1 MFAHLLIYLTLSE
14 RISGR
19 THCLHF
25 LGLTYFDVQ
34 DISESLSTVPE
45 ETIKKGGCMGGGRH
59 CQKWVKTIGSGKCLI
74 KVFNFNSIGYVFYRV
89 QRVQCFLPKNI
100 ISLVFLKLYLNV
112 FIL

>member
-45 ETIKKGGCMGGGRH
+45 ETIKKGGCMGEGNIVR
-59 CQKWVKTIGSGKCLI
+59 SG
-74 KVFNFNSIGYVFYRV
+74 
-89 QRVQCFLPKNI
+89 
-100 ISLVFLKLYLNV
+100 LKL
-112 FIL
+112 